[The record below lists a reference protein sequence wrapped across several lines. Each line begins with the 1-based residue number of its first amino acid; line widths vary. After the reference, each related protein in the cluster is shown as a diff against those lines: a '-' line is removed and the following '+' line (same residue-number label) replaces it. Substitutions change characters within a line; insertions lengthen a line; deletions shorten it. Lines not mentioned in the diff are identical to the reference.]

1 MRHELYF
8 FAACTNGGKAGKLG
22 GSPGRNAGDPGACVE
37 SAPSRVENELP
48 LVNDPPRCTFH

>member
-1 MRHELYF
+1 MRFKLYF
-8 FAACTNGGKAGKLG
+8 FAACKNGGKAGKLG

-48 LVNDPPRCTFH
+48 LVKDPPRCTFH